1 MQTQSLKSIVALGA
15 LLAAAHPVASQ
26 IVRVDFTSEITQVVG
41 DGLTGVQVGG
51 IITGRVTV
59 DLAYL
64 PEDTD
69 PWDSVGSY
77 AVPSPATP
85 GYTLAFDTGFEA
97 VTFDSINA
105 ANDPGPTPGIF
116 LFDGAGGRDWIG
128 FQMRHQDNPY
138 AASLS
143 FEDYSL
149 PQSLVR
155 TDYFPEA
162 MNLPEGMERAM
173 FQYYD
178 SVGTDSV
185 VARVTAASYTVDT
198 GGIVTGV
205 LQYRV
210 KVSDL
215 PRYKKLALLT
225 SLRLAETSF
234 KRGRCRLGLKHL
246 EHFQRKVRLLVT
258 RRDARLAYVLHH
270 GAEAIIDTGCGK

>member
-1 MQTQSLKSIVALGA
+1 
-15 LLAAAHPVASQ
+15 
-26 IVRVDFTSEITQVVG
+26 
-41 DGLTGVQVGG
+41 
-51 IITGRVTV
+51 
-59 DLAYL
+59 
-64 PEDTD
+64 
-69 PWDSVGSY
+69 
-77 AVPSPATP
+77 
-85 GYTLAFDTGFEA
+85 
-97 VTFDSINA
+97 
-105 ANDPGPTPGIF
+105 
-116 LFDGAGGRDWIG
+116 
-128 FQMRHQDNPY
+128 MRHQGNPY

-173 FQYYD
+173 FNYYD

-198 GGIVTGV
+198 GGIVTGL

-215 PRYKKLALLT
+215 PRYKKLSLLA

-234 KRGRCRLGLKHL
+234 KRGRCKLGLKHL
-246 EHFQRKVRLLVT
+246 EHFQRKVRLLVA
-258 RRDARLAYVLHH
+258 RRDANLAYVLRH